1 MPSCGG
7 FIEGEEEDG
16 EGDEAME
23 CSSVPGGGG
32 GGGGG
37 GPEQLLTAFG
47 PGVKGTVGGSEEVG
61 RSDVGVA
68 SRHDGTDSPSNH
80 RSQSTTG
87 LDKRSELHADPA
99 SNQTESSG
107 SEHPEQERAQSH
119 SEIMRAMREMKRRL
133 PSDRKCHRKART
145 VEALR
150 YALRCVKQVQASSE
164 YHKVLLG
171 SWKEEQGEVSPTV
184 CTLEEL
190 ESVTSE
196 HTLKNTGMFA
206 VVFSLAS
213 GRVLY
218 VSEQAPSILGLRGGF
233 LREARFVEL
242 LYPQD
247 VNMFYARTAQP
258 HLPPW
263 TLGPDRK
270 ADLYDCTWVKSF
282 FCRLRGGKD
291 GEGEVRYSPFRLT
304 PYLLKVRG
312 GEGEEDQPC
321 CLALA
326 ERVHSGYEAPR
337 IPLEKR
343 IFTTTHSPGCVF
355 MEVDDRAVPLL
366 GYLPQDLIGSSV
378 LACLHPEDRPL
389 MLALHHKI
397 LKYAGQ
403 RPFEDRSF
411 RLRCQ
416 NGDYVTL
423 DTSWSSFVNPWS
435 RKVAFV
441 IGRHR
446 VRTGPLN
453 EEVFAT
459 RGSVEQ
465 PRVSEEIQELQTQIY
480 RLFLQPVYNNGSSGY
495 GSMGSNG
502 SHEPYVSMSSSESN
516 GNLWEDSLREP
527 MKLQRIC
534 SDVRRVKAG
543 GQQGLLDSR
552 CKLPPMGRAAAG
564 PTAPPTASQPTES
577 GVALSPPHKDSRKPH
592 HIPSYQQ
599 INCVDSIIRYL
610 ESYTAPSLKRKT
622 ESLASSS
629 SSEEDKGHGPA
640 MAAEEAMQEET
651 GVSGGS
657 AVTLA
662 HTAGA
667 VVGAPLTGVTL
678 SPQALSVVSLTSQ
691 CSYSS
696 TIVHVP
702 QPESEVTALEDAPMG
717 SEHADPTPPQP
728 RPQPSPLGLTKEVL
742 SAHTQKEE
750 QEYVGRFRHRIL
762 QGPYRSYLQRD
773 SSPGPSQQRGPSG
786 NHGEQEVGGAARRK
800 TRVRELKA
808 KRRREQ
814 WSSDSYASPPEGHCV
829 APSPCQ
835 NGAPSQSSAVGLVS
849 PYQQVLGVPSA
860 PLYPGPLPYQGF
872 SCPPSAPGVL
882 PTPGGVGPYV
892 APVMAMVLPNFPSYV
907 QGACPLG
914 PTPPFF
920 LPPFNPSPFGSSPFP
935 AFPGPALVPRAPPTP
950 VPPTPSPSPGALDPP
965 SQLFSSSRSSSPLQ
979 LNLLQ
984 EELPKPAQ
992 PQGPAGDAESQEEAQ
1007 RKEEE
1012 GLSDSGNHDNR
1023 STSSEVLD
1031 LLLQEDTHSRTGSNV
1046 SGSGSNGTSTS
1057 NTGSGDSSLYFASS
1071 DSSHTSPPASRGQPQ
1086 GEQAAEDRANFKR
1099 CVENS
1104 LWSLIQHTP
1113 EPVMMTYQISPR
1125 DQAQVLKEDLERLLL
1140 LAPLQPVFTEAQKE
1154 ELAEVHPWMKE
1165 HGLPEEINTQGCVTC
1180 MPDANSPAPPIS
1192 ATPHTQDHPPQ
1203 DPSPDT

>member
-1 MPSCGG
+1 MPSGGG

-32 GGGGG
+32 GGG
-37 GPEQLLTAFG
+37 PEQLLPAFG

-133 PSDRKCHRKART
+133 PSERKGHRKART

-196 HTLKNTGMFA
+196 QTLKNTGMFA

-218 VSEQAPSILGLRGGF
+218 VSEQAPSILGLRGSF
-233 LREARFVEL
+233 LRQARFVEL

-247 VNMFYARTAQP
+247 VNVFYARTAQP

-527 MKLQRIC
+527 MKLRRIC

-552 CKLPPMGRAAAG
+552 CKLPPWGGPQPGPQLLPLPPSQWRAES
-564 PTAPPTASQPTES
+564 PSAPPTRIPGSRTTFHPTSKSTVWTASSDTWR
-577 GVALSPPHKDSRKPH
+577 VTLLKRK
-592 HIPSYQQ
+592 
-599 INCVDSIIRYL
+599 
-610 ESYTAPSLKRKT
+610 LKRKT
-622 ESLASSS
+622 PPPLPLRKIRVTGQRWQRRPCRRRRGFGVGGDSGAH
-629 SSEEDKGHGPA
+629 GGRGGGGPA
-640 MAAEEAMQEET
+640 D
-651 GVSGGS
+651 GR
-657 AVTLA
+657 
-662 HTAGA
+662 
-667 VVGAPLTGVTL
+667 
-678 SPQALSVVSLTSQ
+678 
-691 CSYSS
+691 
-696 TIVHVP
+696 
-702 QPESEVTALEDAPMG
+702 
-717 SEHADPTPPQP
+717 HAP

-835 NGAPSQSSAVGLVS
+835 NGP
-849 PYQQVLGVPSA
+849 
-860 PLYPGPLPYQGF
+860 
-872 SCPPSAPGVL
+872 PPSPPRWAWSRPTSRSSGCLAP
-882 PTPGGVGPYV
+882 PSTR
-892 APVMAMVLPNFPSYV
+892 AP
-907 QGACPLG
+907 CPIR
-914 PTPPFF
+914 
-920 LPPFNPSPFGSSPFP
+920 
-935 AFPGPALVPRAPPTP
+935 ALVPPAHPVCCLPRGLRPPRP
-950 VPPTPSPSPGALDPP
+950 AHPLPLPGALDPP

-992 PQGPAGDAESQEEAQ
+992 PQGPEGDAESQEEAQ

-1031 LLLQEDTHSRTGSNV
+1031 LLLQEDAHSRTGSNV
-1046 SGSGSNGTSTS
+1046 SGSNGTSTS

-1125 DQAQVLKEDLERLLL
+1125 DQAQVLKEDRERLLL